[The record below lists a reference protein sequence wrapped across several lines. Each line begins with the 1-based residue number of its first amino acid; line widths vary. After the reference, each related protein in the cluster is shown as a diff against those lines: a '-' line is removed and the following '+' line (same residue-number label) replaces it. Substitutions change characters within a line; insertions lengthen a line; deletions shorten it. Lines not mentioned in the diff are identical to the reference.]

1 MSMVILDC
9 RGQQCPLPV
18 VQVRRQL
25 QAAPDAPLQ
34 VLVDDPAARD
44 NVGRLANSMGYRVK
58 VEQQNGVFRL
68 ELAPGEKS
76 AATPALAVTGPT
88 VVFVSSDQ
96 MGHGDP
102 QLGHLLLKNFFF
114 TLAENDAAP
123 DLMLFVNGGAKLTV
137 ADSDVIEALHKLA
150 NLGADIA
157 TCGLCLEFFGLK
169 EVLAVGRT
177 TNMLEIATSLQT
189 AGRIIQP

>member
-1 MSMVILDC
+1 METIDC

-25 QAAPDAPLQ
+25 LATPGTPLQ

-44 NVGRLANSMGYRVK
+44 NIGRLAKSMGYQVT
-58 VEQQNGVFRL
+58 VEGQEGAFRL
-68 ELAPGEKS
+68 ELAPGEKPAS
-76 AATPALAVTGPT
+76 VAAGGVTGPT
-88 VVFVSSDQ
+88 VVFVTSDQ
-96 MGHGDP
+96 MGSGDP

-114 TLAENDAAP
+114 TLAENDTAP
-123 DLMLFVNGGAKLTV
+123 DLLLFVNAGAKLTV
-137 ADSDVIEALHKLA
+137 AGSDVLEALQKLA

-169 EVLAVGRT
+169 DALTVGRV
-177 TNMLEIATSLQT
+177 TNMLEIATSLQN
-189 AGRIIQP
+189 AGRIIRP